1 MCDLFC
7 LSTET
12 SSFPILNKLINF
24 YLALFSH
31 QQNRNRNNLPSVFSD
46 IIVLIHLKSVLKY
59 ECNRCWSTVHEQLH
73 TLKVDMQSQMIAEV
87 KFYRREN

>member
-1 MCDLFC
+1 M
-7 LSTET
+7 
-12 SSFPILNKLINF
+12 
-24 YLALFSH
+24 
-31 QQNRNRNNLPSVFSD
+31 PSVFSD